1 MSGAARK
8 LATIVALDVAGYSAR
23 AEADEDKTTAEVAAL
38 RKVIEG
44 IASRHGGRV
53 FNTAGDGFMMEFGAS
68 LLAVEA
74 AFELAATCEPKV
86 RVGVHLG
93 DVMVQPNGDLL
104 GHGVNVA
111 ARLMAQ
117 ASPGSVLVSADV
129 RRMMR
134 GPLAQSLR
142 SRGTI
147 KLAKMSETIEVFTFE
162 PDAPPRRGLHGRAAY
177 LRAWV
182 ASRISKR
189 VALAGGAVAVAAT
202 AVVLTLMLTRFAP
215 QDDVPVASIAVL
227 PFENLSS
234 QKDAA
239 FFAVGVQ
246 DEILTRLAKIG
257 SLKVISR
264 ASTAHLAS
272 RPENLREL
280 ARQLGVANVLEGS
293 VQREG
298 DAVRVNVQL
307 IKASTDGHLW
317 AEIYDR
323 KLDNIFT
330 VQSEIAVAIA
340 GALSATVTAEEKR
353 SIALRSTTVPAAYDA
368 YLRGVAQLHQRERG
382 GRAKAAAFFKEAV
395 DLDPE
400 FALAWAYSARLA
412 AQTYSRRETTEAQR
426 AIARE
431 ALDTAVRLQPNLPEV
446 QLAQG
451 FYTYYVED
459 DYARA
464 RQQFEKV
471 RSTWPNEIETFVAL
485 GSIARRQDR
494 WEESKVHY
502 EKAVALDPLR
512 ADLRSSLISVLVG
525 TRDLGAALDAA
536 DAALVRWP
544 QDAGFI
550 AEKARIL
557 QRLGRL
563 DEAGALLKPL
573 RMQPE
578 SNVYR
583 RIVLQAV
590 LQRQYAD
597 AIGVLEAHLA
607 GNPDPPTMG
616 SLRLELGRL
625 RGLAGDAVGAT
636 SDLEKARAIFAT
648 EYLSDPK
655 SSSTLVSL
663 ALTYCYLGDREKALT
678 YVQKAMGV
686 STSGSSRAED
696 AQMRIWAY
704 FGDRDL
710 AIAALERLQKMPGA
724 YYSPAILRLEPIFDK
739 LRGDPRFDALLKDG
753 VKS

>member
-1 MSGAARK
+1 MSGATRK

-23 AEADEDKTTAEVAAL
+23 AEADEEKTAAEVGAL

-44 IASRHGGRV
+44 IAARHGGRV

-74 AFELAATCEPKV
+74 AFELAGTCEPKV

-117 ASPGSVLVSADV
+117 AAPGSVLISADV

-162 PDAPPRRGLHGRAAY
+162 PDAPPRRDLHARVAY
-177 LRAWV
+177 LRAWL
-182 ASRISKR
+182 ASRVSKR
-189 VALAGGAVAVAAT
+189 AARVAGAVAVAAA
-202 AVVLTLMLTRFAP
+202 AVVLTLTLTRFVP
-215 QDDVPVASIAVL
+215 QDEAPVASVAVL

-264 ASTAHLAS
+264 ASTAHLTS
-272 RPENLREL
+272 RPENLRL
-280 ARQLGVANVLEGS
+280 NVDPHRVANILEGS

-307 IKASTDGHLW
+307 IKAATDGHLW

-323 KLDNIFT
+323 KLDNIFA
-330 VQSEIAVAIA
+330 VQSEIAVSIA
-340 GALSATVTAEEKR
+340 TALNATVTDEEKR
-353 SIALRSTTVPAAYDA
+353 EIARRSTSVPKAYDA
-368 YLRGVAQLHQRERG
+368 YLQGVAALQQRGRG
-382 GRAKAAAFFKEAV
+382 TRAKAAEFFKEAV
-395 DLDPE
+395 TLDPN
-400 FALAWAYSARLA
+400 FAHAWAYSARLA
-412 AQTYSRRETTEAQR
+412 AQTYSRRETTDAQR

-431 ALDTAVRLQPNLPEV
+431 ALDNALSLQPDLPEV

-451 FYTYYVED
+451 FFTYYVED

-464 RQQFEKV
+464 RQMFEKV
-471 RSTWPNEIETFVAL
+471 HATWPNEIESFVAL

-494 WEESKVHY
+494 WEESKAYY
-502 EKAVALDPLR
+502 ERAVALSPLR
-512 ADLRSSLISVLVG
+512 ADLRSSLVSVLMG
-525 TRDLGAALDAA
+525 TRDLGAALDAV
-536 DAALVRWP
+536 DAALVHWP
-544 QDAGFI
+544 EDVGFI

-573 RMQPE
+573 RMRPE

-583 RIVLQAV
+583 RIVSQAQ
-590 LQRQYAD
+590 LQRQYGD

-607 GNPDPPTMG
+607 RNPDPPTMG

-625 RGLAGDAVGAT
+625 RGLAGDPIGAVA
-636 SDLEKARAIFAT
+636 DLEQARAIFAT
-648 EYLSDPK
+648 EYLTDPK
-655 SSSTLVSL
+655 SSSTLTSL
-663 ALTYCYLGDREKALT
+663 ALTYCYLGDRDKALT
-678 YVQKAMGV
+678 YVQKAMGA
-686 STSGSSRAED
+686 STSGWSRAED
-696 AQMRIWAY
+696 TQMRIWAY
-704 FGDRDL
+704 FGNLDL
-710 AIAALERLQKMPGA
+710 AIPALERLQKKPNG
-724 YYSPAILRLEPIFDK
+724 YYSPAILRLDPIFDK

-753 VKS
+753 GRS